1 VIMTTFARLL
11 TFIPALYL
19 AVGTPKPIGE
29 TNRVYTPAVDR
40 ETTNAMKA
48 ADSGLVALDAVGFQ
62 HVAERCTRQAR
73 RVVRYHAIIGAH
85 GTPIDVKLLETS
97 GEAACDIAVLDALRV
112 SKWKPCTKA
121 KGCDVNGYLS
131 LGSAEHR
138 RENST
143 ELTFERVLQVARGK
157 TIDAKK
163 RVEKVRDEACDE
175 QLRVLARRILG
186 RWDDDAKT
194 YYSKTPQA
202 LESTCID
209 TDELKRL
216 LQREVDATRVYVE
229 VRVDADGRPVRASVT
244 GGTEDKQLKDAIV
257 HSLMQKRYVPAKEN
271 DHYVDATLTVECRI
285 EVR

>member
-1 VIMTTFARLL
+1 MISLSALL
-11 TFIPALYL
+11 MFIACRPSSA
-19 AVGTPKPIGE
+19 
-29 TNRVYTPAVDR
+29 TPAC
-40 ETTNAMKA
+40 ETHRTNLQVATSRPA
-48 ADSGLVALDAVGFQ
+48 AD
-62 HVAERCTRQAR
+62 R
-73 RVVRYHAIIGAH
+73 
-85 GTPIDVKLLETS
+85 GT
-97 GEAACDIAVLDALRV
+97 A
-112 SKWKPCTKA
+112 
-121 KGCDVNGYLS
+121 
-131 LGSAEHR
+131 
-138 RENST
+138 
-143 ELTFERVLQVARGK
+143 ELTFEQVLQVARGK

-163 RVEKVRDEACDE
+163 RIEKVRDEAHDD
-175 QLRVLARRILG
+175 QLHVLARRILG
-186 RWDDDAKT
+186 RWDDNANT

-257 HSLMQKRYVPAKEN
+257 HALMQKRYVPAKEN